1 MTSPQKERT
10 EMAKHSKPSNTKRN
24 IKRAATVATGGAAVM
39 VIGATTTPAVASP
52 SDTAETTIVLPAVPS
67 AFKAPAALPAPA
79 PVVSAVTGD
88 MVVAEARKHFGA
100 NYVWGGESDAEG
112 GYDCS
117 GLIFRVYADLG
128 INVPRTSGALAG
140 VGVPVPSLD
149 QAQPGDILAW
159 SGHAAIYV
167 GNGRMIDSA
176 KPGEVVK
183 ERAIWGTPTI
193 RRVLTGAEVAPTP
206 VPAEVA
212 EAPVPVQE
220 IPAPVVTGT
229 VTVQPGDYLTKIAR
243 QINTDWHTLYANNR
257 EVIGDDPNLIYPGQ
271 VYFVGGLPLAQPPVK
286 VEEAA
291 PEVEVVVPAAPET
304 LDAVGNAIISNS
316 AGEVS
321 QRTRNAANRVVAT
334 VRGAALITIG
344 GTRASARDMAG
355 HPSGNALDYMVM
367 SDGALGN
374 AIVQF
379 HIDNWGSLGV
389 DYLIYRQQIMLS
401 PGVWKPMENRGSA
414 TQNHMDHVHVNY
426 NP

>member
-10 EMAKHSKPSNTKRN
+10 EMAKHSKPSNTKKH

-67 AFKAPAALPAPA
+67 AFKAPAELPAPA

-100 NYVWGGESDAEG
+100 SYVWGGESDAEG

-128 INVPRTSGALAG
+128 IDVPRTSGALAG

-183 ERAIWGTPTI
+183 ERAIWGTPSI
-193 RRVLTGAEVAPTP
+193 RRILTGAEVAPTP
-206 VPAEVA
+206 VSA

-229 VTVQPGDYLTKIAR
+229 VTVQSGDYLSKIAT

-271 VYFVGGLPLAQPPVK
+271 IYFVGGLPLAQPPVK
-286 VEEAA
+286 VEEVA
-291 PEVEVVVPAAPET
+291 PEVETVVPAAPET
-304 LDAVGNAIISNS
+304 LESVGTAIISNNF
-316 AGEVS
+316 GDVS
-321 QRTRNAANRVVAT
+321 PRTRAAANRVVAT

-344 GTRASARDMAG
+344 GTRSSAVDPDG
-355 HPSGNALDYMVM
+355 HPSGNALDYMVL
-367 SDGALGN
+367 SDTALGN
-374 AIVQF
+374 ALVQF
-379 HIDNWGSLGV
+379 HIDNWDSLGV
-389 DYLIYRQQIMLS
+389 EYVIYQQRIKYSANGAWEAM
-401 PGVWKPMENRGSA
+401 PNRGSA
-414 TQNHMDHVHVNY
+414 TANHMDHVHVNY